1 MDASAISPAGDVSIP
16 DENWLLAEVLFG
28 LNVAGALFLGGLL
41 YALKNWAALKP
52 ADDST
57 YLCLRS
63 MYRVIDFLGLQS
75 QNPVATSAVQRQIPA
90 PAGQFGAEGF
100 ILVTWLG
107 LAAAAVLVL
116 WLLRHTRIY
125 RAILGPASVTILL
138 FAAPVSF
145 LYVSCLTPNW
155 SHEPAVLAGSFLAQN
170 LPLAV
175 FVTEVA
181 CLGVLVSFFRGKQ
194 TAKWLTISFLVL
206 HSAFWIYVLWSATR
220 IFLFPQYA
228 RGLILLIFP
237 LSAVECIFRRGR
249 SLSHPH
255 VSTENKP
262 KVWHWALASG
272 ALVASG
278 VVWSP
283 ARNID
288 LSRPQNVDSVTV
300 ELSRGPCF
308 GTCAAYTVTAHGDGR
323 VEFVGQVGRSR
334 VQTTKSGTVA
344 KEKVVEILQALDH
357 VDFTALEGR
366 AFFWA
371 FDTPTVGVRAS
382 LDGRTKQ
389 VVSDASFGGSPD
401 GRQARFVEAARKIDD
416 ILASSTWIKCEGQ
429 CEGSASSP

>member
-1 MDASAISPAGDVSIP
+1 MADNFVPCPPQCVLDLCSLVSDSYISFSTICARTDSP
-16 DENWLLAEVLFG
+16 DISTFG
-28 LNVAGALFLGGLL
+28 GGVHISS
-41 YALKNWAALKP
+41 W
-52 ADDST
+52 T
-57 YLCLRS
+57 I
-63 MYRVIDFLGLQS
+63 V
-75 QNPVATSAVQRQIPA
+75 VA
-90 PAGQFGAEGF
+90 PACEH
-100 ILVTWLG
+100 
-107 LAAAAVLVL
+107 
-116 WLLRHTRIY
+116 R
-125 RAILGPASVTILL
+125 
-138 FAAPVSF
+138 
-145 LYVSCLTPNW
+145 
-155 SHEPAVLAGSFLAQN
+155 E
-170 LPLAV
+170 
-175 FVTEVA
+175 
-181 CLGVLVSFFRGKQ
+181 
-194 TAKWLTISFLVL
+194 
-206 HSAFWIYVLWSATR
+206 
-220 IFLFPQYA
+220 
-228 RGLILLIFP
+228 
-237 LSAVECIFRRGR
+237 
-249 SLSHPH
+249 
-255 VSTENKP
+255 KP

-283 ARNID
+283 ASNID